1 MRLIDA
7 DAFLEEARN
16 RIDMQDAYLP
26 IHIKELVIDEM
37 PTIEAEPIKI
47 GHWLPYEF
55 GDYHWHKCSV
65 CGKADKYI
73 ETIRNGVDLQAIRHF
88 CPICGARMEIEEN
101 ERKRAN
107 ETNTTI

>member
-7 DAFLEEARN
+7 DAKIKMLLYDEEHEEQITREMTIEEAL
-16 RIDMQDAYLP
+16 DAYTEDGCP
-26 IHIKELVIDEM
+26 TTIDVAPRE
-37 PTIEAEPIKI
+37 I

-73 ETIRNGVDLQAIRHF
+73 ETIDNRGDIQAIRNF
-88 CPICGARMEIEEN
+88 CPICGARMEN
-101 ERKRAN
+101 DD
-107 ETNTTI
+107 

>member
-7 DAFLEEARN
+7 DALKEKICNNVYPITDFFN
-16 RIDMQDAYLP
+16 SQDYGMFWTGGIEKA
-26 IHIKELVIDEM
+26 IDEA
-37 PTIEAEPIKI
+37 PTIETEPREI

-73 ETIRNGVDLQAIRHF
+73 ETIGNGDLQAIRHF
-88 CPICGARMEIEEN
+88 CPICGARMEAEE
-101 ERKRAN
+101 
-107 ETNTTI
+107 